1 MVDKANS
8 TGKSRA
14 WQFAIGLVIFV
25 VSLMLSRIYVNGD
38 QIGYHQAYKLMEGLG
53 LRDGF
58 VMYEHNVSGAEY
70 VHFFLSLLGSN
81 LGIDKN
87 ALMSF
92 FNAILAV
99 YSLKLLD
106 KWGVNF
112 KMACLIVLTNFYM
125 FVLYFAAERLKFG
138 FLFLVLS
145 LLYYNRAWYSYS
157 LFFLSIW
164 SHISMLL
171 IYSSAWIAK
180 NYDNFRS
187 VVKMRSK
194 SFYLSLLMLLPPL
207 LLVLYESKS
216 ILWKLG
222 TYIEH
227 NTDLSAMSFMP
238 LGVLIVLTGIYAKD
252 MRKSLV
258 IFAPFVVG
266 VALLGGSR
274 LNMLAYFI
282 FLGFGLRVNGG
293 INAGVLITSAYF
305 LYKSVRFLANIIV
318 YGHGFP

>member
-1 MVDKANS
+1 VSDKLNQ
-8 TGKSRA
+8 TGKGLI
-14 WQFAIGLVIFV
+14 WQMAIGVVVFFASLV
-25 VSLMLSRIYVNGD
+25 LSRLYVDGD
-38 QIGYHQAYKLMEGLG
+38 QLGYHRAYSLMEGLG

-70 VHFFLSLLGSN
+70 VHFFVSLLGSN

-87 ALMSF
+87 ALMSL

-99 YSLKLLD
+99 YSLKLLE
-106 KWGVNF
+106 KWGADFRV
-112 KMACLIVLTNFYM
+112 ACLIVLTNFYI

-164 SHISMLL
+164 SHLSMLL
-171 IYSSAWIAK
+171 IYASAWIAK

-187 VVKMRSK
+187 VAKMRSK

-207 LLVLYESKS
+207 LLVLYESKL

-222 TYIEH
+222 TYIER

-266 VALLGGSR
+266 VALLGSSR

-282 FLGFGLRVNGG
+282 FLGFGLRVNGS

-305 LYKSVRFLANIIV
+305 LYKSIGFLANIIV

>member
-1 MVDKANS
+1 MSDKLNR
-8 TGKSRA
+8 TDRDRV
-14 WQFAIGLVIFV
+14 WQIAIGVVVFFTSLV
-25 VSLMLSRIYVNGD
+25 LSRLYVEGD
-38 QIGYHQAYKLMEGLG
+38 QLGYHRAYSLMEGLG

-58 VMYEHNVSGAEY
+58 VMYEHNVSGPEY

-87 ALMSF
+87 ALMSLL
-92 FNAILAV
+92 NAIFAV
-99 YSLKLLD
+99 YSLKLLE
-106 KWGVNF
+106 KWGADFRV
-112 KMACLIVLTNFYM
+112 ACLIVLTNFYM
-125 FVLYFAAERLKFG
+125 FVLYFAAERLKIG

-145 LLYYNRAWYSYS
+145 LLHSNRPRHSY
-157 LFFLSIW
+157 LLVFLSIC
-164 SHISMLL
+164 SHFSMLL
-171 IYSSAWIAK
+171 IYASAWIAK

-187 VVKMRSK
+187 VAKMRSM

-216 ILWKLG
+216 IMWKLG
-222 TYIEH
+222 TYIER

-252 MRKSLV
+252 MRRSLV

-293 INAGVLITSAYF
+293 VNAGVLITSAYF
-305 LYKSVRFLANIIV
+305 LYKSIGFLTNILDH
-318 YGHGFP
+318 GHGFP

>member
-1 MVDKANS
+1 MSDKLNQADK
-8 TGKSRA
+8 GLIR
-14 WQFAIGLVIFV
+14 QIAIGVVVFFTSLV
-25 VSLMLSRIYVNGD
+25 LSRLYVEGD
-38 QIGYHQAYKLMEGLG
+38 QLGYHRAYSLMEGLG

-58 VMYEHNVSGAEY
+58 IMYEHNVSGAEY

-87 ALMSF
+87 ALMSL
-92 FNAILAV
+92 FNAIFAV
-99 YSLKLLD
+99 YSLKLLE
-106 KWGVNF
+106 KWGADFRV
-112 KMACLIVLTNFYM
+112 ACLIVLTNFYM
-125 FVLYFAAERLKFG
+125 FVLYFAAERLKIG

-145 LLYYNRAWYSYS
+145 QLHSNRPRHSYLLV
-157 LFFLSIW
+157 FLSIW
-164 SHISMLL
+164 SHFSMLL
-171 IYSSAWIAK
+171 IYASAWIAK

-187 VVKMRSK
+187 VAKMRSM
-194 SFYLSLLMLLPPL
+194 SFYLSLVMLLPPL

-216 ILWKLG
+216 IMWKLG
-222 TYIEH
+222 TYIER

-252 MRKSLV
+252 MLKSLI

-274 LNMLAYFI
+274 LNMLAYII

-293 INAGVLITSAYF
+293 VNAGVLITSAYF
-305 LYKSVRFLANIIV
+305 LYKSIGFLTNILDH
-318 YGHGFP
+318 GHGFP

>member
-1 MVDKANS
+1 MSDKLNQ
-8 TGKSRA
+8 TGKGLI
-14 WQFAIGLVIFV
+14 WQMAIGVVVFFASLV
-25 VSLMLSRIYVNGD
+25 LSRLYVDGD
-38 QIGYHQAYKLMEGLG
+38 QLGYHRAYSLMEGLG

-70 VHFFLSLLGSN
+70 VHFFVSLLGSN

-87 ALMSF
+87 ALMSL

-99 YSLKLLD
+99 YSLKLLE
-106 KWGVNF
+106 KWGADFRV
-112 KMACLIVLTNFYM
+112 ACLIVLTNFYI

-164 SHISMLL
+164 SHLSMLL
-171 IYSSAWIAK
+171 IYASAWIAK

-187 VVKMRSK
+187 VAKMRSK

-207 LLVLYESKS
+207 LLVLYESKL

-222 TYIEH
+222 TYIER

-266 VALLGGSR
+266 VALLGSSR

-282 FLGFGLRVNGG
+282 FLGFGLRVNGS

-305 LYKSVRFLANIIV
+305 LYKSIGFLANIIV